1 LPNLSIQQGRL
12 RRQAEKDPVALQAL
26 QQLMAVRRNEHQQ
39 FDPKA
44 LGFEFTVE
52 QIEVRAIE
60 IEPDLVLDWAI
71 EQQ

>member
-1 LPNLSIQQGRL
+1 
-12 RRQAEKDPVALQAL
+12 
-26 QQLMAVRRNEHQQ
+26 MAVRRNEHQQ